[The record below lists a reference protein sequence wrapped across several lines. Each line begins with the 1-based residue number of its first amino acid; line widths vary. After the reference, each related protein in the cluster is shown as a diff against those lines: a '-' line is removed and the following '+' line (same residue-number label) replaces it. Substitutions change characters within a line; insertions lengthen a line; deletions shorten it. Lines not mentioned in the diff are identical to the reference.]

1 MPAEQPVYQPL
12 IILPANWRRIL
23 GKEALRWNIAAA
35 VQVAETVKS
44 TLGPKGMDKML
55 VDELGEITIT
65 NDGVTI
71 LKEMEVAHPAAKI
84 MVEIAKTQ
92 EEEVGDGTTSVVVIA
107 GELLKKAEKLL
118 DEGLHPTV
126 IIKGYMLARDYA
138 LKVLEEIAE
147 KVPADEQQLRDIL
160 LKVARTA
167 LYSKVSEVEREYLAK
182 LAVDAVLK
190 VAEKRDGKWYVDKDR
205 IKIEKKVGGGLA
217 DSQLIEGIV
226 IDKEKVHPN
235 MPERVENAKIALIA
249 APLEVKSTEIDM
261 KIQVT
266 SPEDVRRFIEQEKE
280 MLKEMVEKIKST
292 GANVVFCQKGIDDVA
307 QYYLAKAGIL
317 AVRRVKKSDM
327 EKLAQATGAKI
338 VNRIEELTPEDLGT
352 AKLVEERRVGKDKM
366 IFVEGAPGKAVTILL
381 RGGSEKALDEAERAL
396 DDAIGVLITIL
407 KDGRYVAGGG
417 ATEMELAKRIEEY
430 AKNIKGKEQLAVK
443 AFAEALKVIPKTLAE
458 NAGMDAIDVL
468 VTLETEHANGNK
480 WAGVDVIEEKVANM
494 LEKGVIEPYGVKA
507 QMLKSAHEA
516 AELILRIDDIIAAEK
531 KEEKG
536 KGGKEETETEEE

>member
-1 MPAEQPVYQPL
+1 MVAEQPIYQPL
-12 IILPANWRRIL
+12 IILPANWRRII
-23 GKEALRWNIAAA
+23 GRDALRWNIAAA
-35 VQVAETVKS
+35 VQVAETIKT

-55 VDELGEITIT
+55 VDEMGEVIVT
-65 NDGVTI
+65 NDGATI
-71 LKEMEVAHPAAKI
+71 LKEMEIAHPAAKI

-107 GELLKKAEKLL
+107 GELLKNAEKLL
-118 DEGLHPTV
+118 DEGLHPSV
-126 IIKGYMLARDYA
+126 IIKGYMLAKDYA
-138 LKVLEEIAE
+138 LKALDEIAE
-147 KVPADEQQLRDIL
+147 KVPEDEEKLKEIL
-160 LKVARTA
+160 LKIARTS
-167 LYSKVSEVEREYLAK
+167 LYSKVADHERDYLAE
-182 LAVDAVLK
+182 LAVKAVLK

-205 IKIEKKVGGGLA
+205 IKIEKKVGGSLTE
-217 DSQLIEGIV
+217 SQLIDGIV

-280 MLKEMVEKIKST
+280 MLKEMVEKIKSV

-327 EKLAQATGAKI
+327 EKLSQATGAKI
-338 VNRIEELTPEDLGT
+338 VNRIEELTPEDLGE

-396 DDAIGVLITIL
+396 DDAIGVVAAIL
-407 KDGRYVAGGG
+407 RDGRYVAGGG
-417 ATEMELAKRIEEY
+417 ATEMELARRIEEF
-430 AKNIKGKEQLAVK
+430 AKTVKGKEQLAVK
-443 AFAEALKVIPKTLAE
+443 AFAEALKIIPKTLAE

-468 VTLETEHANGNK
+468 VKLEAEHAKGNK
-480 WAGVDVIEEKVANM
+480 WAGVDVLSERVADM
-494 LEKGVIEPYGVKA
+494 LEQGVIEPYKVKA
-507 QMLKSAHEA
+507 QMIKSAYEA

-531 KEEKG
+531 TESKSKGESETGESEE
-536 KGGKEETETEEE
+536 